1 MRADGVVID
10 NIVVRD
16 FEDYDYL
23 NKYGDNMYETI
34 EGAEERETS
43 ALIMQG
49 FIEQSNVNSVR
60 EMVEMINI
68 TRAYEANQK
77 VIQTTDSMLEQ
88 VTTSVGRVG

>member
-1 MRADGVVID
+1 M
-10 NIVVRD
+10 VRD